1 MIPNLA
7 SRDPWGQR
15 ETTWKTW
22 SRRIK
27 TSIGSFLGKT
37 PIGFLGFQ
45 CLGSFLLNNSKWAK
59 RRNPWNSWEQCDQP
73 ELWAAKQNVP
83 QAQGGL
89 CFPHNTFQAPGTE
102 GHCNTGCSL
111 ENISTCV
118 CFTTDNI
125 THLTSSLHQYGQWRE
140 LPKQKELLSHT
151 EILFFT
157 ARWKCSREPVR
168 PCQEICAHPVTENT
182 PTPSSRQAGLH
193 IPCNYGEA
201 VSYRTNYGMCLPNV
215 VESHFSAIKMRMWP
229 LE

>member
-7 SRDPWGQR
+7 SRDPWGHR

-27 TSIGSFLGKT
+27 TSIGSFRGKT

-45 CLGSFLLNNSKWAK
+45 FLGSFLLNSKWAK

-73 ELWAAKQNVP
+73 ELWAVKQNVP

-102 GHCNTGCSL
+102 GHWNTGCSL

-118 CFTTDNI
+118 CFTTDNV
-125 THLTSSLHQYGQWRE
+125 THPCKLTPVCTSMASEENYPNRKSFYHTQKSCSSLQGENAAGNQWGHVRRFV
-140 LPKQKELLSHT
+140 LIQWQRTPQHHLQGRQVYIFLVIMGRLCLT
-151 EILFFT
+151 EQIM
-157 ARWKCSREPVR
+157 ACVY
-168 PCQEICAHPVTENT
+168 Q
-182 PTPSSRQAGLH
+182 
-193 IPCNYGEA
+193 
-201 VSYRTNYGMCLPNV
+201 M
-215 VESHFSAIKMRMWP
+215 
-229 LE
+229 